1 MHDQHLAA
9 VLSCFKDDQY
19 NGVVARMSSP
29 CYLHLAPEALTR
41 RVPRLLEMDEQ
52 ITSHAYSD
60 TTYHL
65 EAGPCFDMGGVEG
78 SEAGVSAIVIEA
90 RLEDGHVVGRLE
102 AYIFDME
109 KLSDLGLMRVFE
121 HSANTRELFNL
132 VYLGNPRDSAEE
144 YSFQPGFVS
153 TLRAN
158 LPAESLQYAEQS
170 FALEDYCM
178 GYHIAHLESFWL
190 EDDFRDQG
198 ISWEMMSMLLGLSDY
213 FDIMIEERSLFK
225 TIVINKLQSVTKQ

>member
-1 MHDQHLAA
+1 
-9 VLSCFKDDQY
+9 
-19 NGVVARMSSP
+19 MSTK
-29 CYLHLAPEALTR
+29 LHLYLTPEALTR

-90 RLEDGHVVGRLE
+90 KLEAGHVVGRLE

-109 KLSDLGLMRVFE
+109 KLSYLGLMRVFE

-132 VYLGNPRDSAEE
+132 VYVGDPRDSAEE
-144 YSFQPGFVS
+144 YAFQPGFVS

-178 GYHIAHLESFWL
+178 GYHIGHLESFWL

-198 ISWEMMSMLLGLSDY
+198 ISWEMKSMLMGFSGY
-213 FDIMIEERSLFK
+213 FDFIMIGNDIPAIPRFK
-225 TIVINKLQSVTKQ
+225 YHF